1 MGLDMYLYVRK
12 YVPTRTWTDFENAN
26 PEFARLVEAVNAGQ
40 LTEEGSFTGA
50 SVDIPVM
57 YWRKENHI
65 HRWFVANCQDGVDE
79 CQISYV
85 SRQQLVELRD
95 MCQAIVDQPQMASST
110 LPTQSGFFFGGTEYD
125 DWYMEGT
132 RYTAARLTEL
142 LERVPEGDMEWSFC
156 YQSSW

>member
-65 HRWFVANCQDGVDE
+65 HRWFVENCQGGVDE
-79 CQISYV
+79 CQIAYV
-85 SRQQLVELRD
+85 PREKLVELRD
-95 MCQAIVDQPQMASST
+95 LCQAIVHQPQAAPST

-132 RYTAARLTEL
+132 RYTAARLSAL
-142 LERVPEGDMEWSFC
+142 LELIPEETLEWSFY